1 LEFEMF
7 FREKSNK
14 LGSAGVTA
22 KDLGKPTRI
31 LIHTMNFYPELI
43 GVGKYLGELAFSL
56 AEMGH
61 RVEVVAAPPHYPEWK
76 VRVAYRGW
84 WYRWE
89 EIKGVWALRCPLVT
103 GNGVGIWR
111 LLAPLSFAAFAAPAV
126 FYRILRTRPDVA
138 MCVEPTLFSAPATL
152 LAGKIVG
159 ARTVLYVQDL
169 EVDAAFQVGHL
180 KSGWIRSLA
189 LRWERALLRRF
200 DLTVTISQR
209 MRAALLRKGAEA
221 ESTVILRNWVDL
233 ATIQPLPRDARN
245 AYRDAWAI
253 PDDAFVVLYSGQMGK
268 KQALNFVLDAAARC
282 LDQPRLRFVFVGDG
296 PAKAELI
303 ETYGRMPNVSFHP
316 LQPAE
321 RLNELLN
328 AADLHILPQIRA
340 AADLVL
346 PSKLGGMLASGRPVL
361 ATVDADTELAR
372 LLEGV
377 ALRVAPEDSAALA
390 EAIAAASTRDLAPL
404 GERGLSLATLFSDR
418 HILPRFEEALVGPL
432 PRYGGAADPL
442 ADRLSQA

>member
-1 LEFEMF
+1 ML
-7 FREKSNK
+7 FREKPDE
-14 LGSAGVTA
+14 LGSASGA
-22 KDLGKPTRI
+22 ANNSSKSTRI
-31 LIHTMNFYPELI
+31 LIHAMNFYPELI
-43 GVGKYLGELAFSL
+43 GVGKYLGELAFGL
-56 AEMGH
+56 AERGH
-61 RVEVVAAPPHYPEWK
+61 RVEVIAAPPHYPEWT
-76 VRVAYRGW
+76 VREAYRGW

-89 EIKGVWALRCPLVT
+89 EIRGVRALRCPLVT
-103 GNGVGIWR
+103 GNGVGVWR

-152 LAGKIVG
+152 LAGKLVG

-189 LRWERALLRRF
+189 LRWEQALLRRF

-209 MRAALLRKGAEA
+209 MREALLRKGAA
-221 ESTVILRNWVDL
+221 PESTVILRNWVDL
-233 ATIQPLPRDARN
+233 AAIQPLSREARN
-245 AYRDAWAI
+245 PYRDAWAI
-253 PDDAFVVLYSGQMGK
+253 PDEAFVVLYSGQMGK
-268 KQALNFVLDAAARC
+268 KQALNVVLDAAARC

-303 ETYGRMPNVSFHP
+303 ESYGHLPNVSFHP

-328 AADLHILPQIRA
+328 LADLHILPQIRA

-372 LLEGV
+372 LLDGV
-377 ALRVAPEDSAALA
+377 ALRVAPEDSVALA
-390 EAIAAASTRDLAPL
+390 ETIAAASTRDLSPL
-404 GERGLSLATLFSDR
+404 VERGLSLALLFSDR

-432 PRYGGAADPL
+432 PRFSGAADPL
-442 ADRLSQA
+442 ADRFSAA